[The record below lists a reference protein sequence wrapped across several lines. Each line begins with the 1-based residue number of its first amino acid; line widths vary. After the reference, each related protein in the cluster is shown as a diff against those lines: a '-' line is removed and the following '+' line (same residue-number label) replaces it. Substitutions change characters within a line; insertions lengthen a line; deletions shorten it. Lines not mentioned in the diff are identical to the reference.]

1 MLVFK
6 EADICDSIDY
16 EQTGEQLFRSAETRS
31 AKAK

>member
-6 EADICDSIDY
+6 DDICDSIDY
-16 EQTGEQLFRSAETRS
+16 EQTGEQLFRNDGTRG